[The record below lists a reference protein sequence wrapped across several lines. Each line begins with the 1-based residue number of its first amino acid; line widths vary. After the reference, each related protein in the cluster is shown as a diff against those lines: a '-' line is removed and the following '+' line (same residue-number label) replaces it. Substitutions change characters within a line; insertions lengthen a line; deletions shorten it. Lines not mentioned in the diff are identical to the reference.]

1 VPLRS
6 ERRLTSFSWMTRPG
20 RPAIRRLAAI
30 LFITS
35 AGTNAAGVAVPAAV
49 YAETGSATWLSLTF
63 FLTFGIGGLLGPVAG
78 AIADRFDRRRV
89 AVVSSVLSGLSW
101 LAILLGDGPLWLAT
115 MGFLAGVLAM
125 PAGAAL
131 MAAIPNLVEEDDLD
145 WANGTLVLARKS
157 AQVPGFVLGGA
168 LAGTVGPEAAFVVNA
183 VTFAVEAVAIATIP
197 GRFQAEDADVD
208 DERKGSVFAG
218 FPVVW
223 RDPVLR
229 PLFVVWTTLFL
240 TIDIAVVADL
250 PLVHELGWGDLG
262 YGLLNASWGVG
273 AALGAFLGRRITRR
287 WEPWAVLIG
296 VVGAAAGYF
305 VIALGPIL
313 LFAMLGNAIAGGS
326 DAGDEVAGSAIIQR
340 ATPDAYRGRVF
351 SAIFT
356 AGFAANAVGFVFAG
370 YLVNAVGPRATYAIA
385 GGGSLLAAPL
395 VRPMFRALRQRDEA
409 MVRAGLSRSAGR

>member
-1 VPLRS
+1 
-6 ERRLTSFSWMTRPG
+6 MTPPG

-35 AGTNAAGVAVPAAV
+35 VGTNAAGVAVPAAV

-63 FLTFGIGGLLGPVAG
+63 FLTFGIGGLLGPLAG

-89 AVVSSVLSGLSW
+89 AVVSSVLSGVSW

-168 LAGTVGPEAAFVVNA
+168 LAGTIGPEAAFVVNA

-208 DERKGSVFAG
+208 EERKGSVFAG

-296 VVGAAAGYF
+296 VVGAAVGYF

-340 ATPDAYRGRVF
+340 ATPDSYRGRVF

-385 GGGSLLAAPL
+385 GGGSMLAAPL
-395 VRPMFRALRQRDEA
+395 VRPMFRALRQRDEEV
-409 MVRAGLSRSAGR
+409 VRAGLSRSAGR